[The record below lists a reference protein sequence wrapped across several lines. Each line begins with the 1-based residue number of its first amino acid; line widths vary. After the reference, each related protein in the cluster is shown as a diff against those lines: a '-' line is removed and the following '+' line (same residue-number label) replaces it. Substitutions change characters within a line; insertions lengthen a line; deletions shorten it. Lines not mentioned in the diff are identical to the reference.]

1 MITVY
6 VQTNETFG
14 EVINISLLNLRTNC
28 TEAILDDPLIDL
40 SKLNRYTLQR
50 NEMDGKMHLILDE
63 DHYMNIVKEKEKVDA
78 IKAGKE
84 KEKEL
89 RSNIILEMAS
99 DKDAYTMRYLYDEW
113 MPDQTYITG
122 DRKLYND
129 LLYKSKQDHISQSQ
143 YPPNLIPALWDII
156 TDENTNQGTI
166 ENPIIVPETVSSMV
180 YVKGKYYKEADTIYL
195 MNREGMSDG
204 EEISL
209 TFKPSQLVGHYFKV
223 V

>member
-63 DHYMNIVKEKEKVDA
+63 DHYMNIVKEKEKADA
-78 IKAGKE
+78 IKAGME

-122 DRKLYND
+122 ERKLYND